1 MMKEAMLYEELS
13 DNRVRCNLCSH
24 RCVILEGRHGI
35 CQVREN
41 RDGVLY
47 TLVYGRIVSEHVDP
61 VEKKPLNHFYPGSTA
76 YSVATAGCNF
86 RCEWCQNW
94 EISQMPRQQHLT
106 TGKET
111 SPEEIVAAAQHAR
124 SRSIAYTYTEP
135 TVFFE
140 YTYDTARL
148 AHAAG
153 LANIYVTN
161 GYMTKEMLETLHPYL
176 DAANVDLKAFRDET
190 YRKHVGAR
198 LRPVLDSLKLM
209 KQLGIWL
216 EVTTLVVPSINDDL
230 EELRDAAR
238 FVADELGVDTPWHIS
253 RFFPAYE
260 MIDLPPTQVTLLQQA
275 RKIGLEAG
283 LRYVYVGNV
292 PGEENT
298 LCHSCRRLLIR
309 RSGYSILEN
318 NIESDQRCPDCGA
331 RVAGVGLK
339 EAVQS

>member
-1 MMKEAMLYEELS
+1 MKEAMLYEKLS
-13 DNRVRCNLCSH
+13 ESRVRCNLCAH

-41 RDGVLY
+41 RNGVLY

-76 YSVATAGCNF
+76 YSVATPGCNF

-111 SPEEIVAAAQHAR
+111 SPEEIVAAAQHVR

-161 GYMTKEMLETLHPYL
+161 GYMTEEMLETLHPYL

-198 LRPVLDSLKLM
+198 LQPVLDSLKLM

-216 EVTTLVVPSINDDL
+216 EVTTLIIPGINDNP
-230 EELRDAAR
+230 EEVRDAAR

-260 MIDLPPTQVTLLQQA
+260 MTDVPSTPIETLSRA
-275 RKIGLEAG
+275 REIGLEAG

-292 PGEENT
+292 MGESNT
-298 LCHSCRRLLIR
+298 VCHACGKTLVR
-309 RSGYSILEN
+309 RSGFGVMEN
-318 NIESDQRCPDCGA
+318 RVGPDGRCPDCGA
-331 RVAGVGLK
+331 AVAGVGMGGR
-339 EAVQS
+339 